1 MSCYQCAK
9 KFGLF
14 TKENACGNCGFGF
27 CSKCIPF
34 KIAIPKKNSQILSV
48 CLKCNDMITKNKSI
62 VDEKDK
68 SAIFSP
74 PKNFL
79 NLVESNK
86 AKNLPQS
93 AEDKEIHQR
102 LHNLQKETKP
112 AKTVPND
119 KELEDRLEK
128 LQATNHQTE
137 SHPKAYASNLP
148 KYDNEKTPED
158 IMKRITEEVNIEK
171 KFGDFEKDE
180 IKKLEDRLANLQ
192 ASNKVQTAPPDL
204 ETNQSGAEQV
214 KSDYDPSDELVKKFL
229 REAEESQKLENDEDI
244 WCCLCNDDANL
255 KCLDCDEDLF
265 CNRCYKLTHN
275 TKENKKHRK
284 EIL

>member
-1 MSCYQCAK
+1 
-9 KFGLF
+9 
-14 TKENACGNCGFGF
+14 
-27 CSKCIPF
+27 
-34 KIAIPKKNSQILSV
+34 
-48 CLKCNDMITKNKSI
+48 
-62 VDEKDK
+62 
-68 SAIFSP
+68 
-74 PKNFL
+74 
-79 NLVESNK
+79 
-86 AKNLPQS
+86 
-93 AEDKEIHQR
+93 
-102 LHNLQKETKP
+102 
-112 AKTVPND
+112 
-119 KELEDRLEK
+119 
-128 LQATNHQTE
+128 
-137 SHPKAYASNLP
+137 
-148 KYDNEKTPED
+148 
-158 IMKRITEEVNIEK
+158 MKK

-244 WCCLCNDDANL
+244 WCCLCNDDADL